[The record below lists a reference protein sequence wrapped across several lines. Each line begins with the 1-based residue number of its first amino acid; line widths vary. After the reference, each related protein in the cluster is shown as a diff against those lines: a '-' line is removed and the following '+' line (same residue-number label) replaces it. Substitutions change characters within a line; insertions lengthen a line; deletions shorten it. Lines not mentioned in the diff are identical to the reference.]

1 MDAVVKVGG
10 SLLAEPDAL
19 RSLCR
24 ALDRA
29 SKTWKMALVPGG
41 GPFADEV
48 RLQDKRLGLSAE
60 PTHRMAI
67 LAMDQYGLLL
77 CDLLNNAAPAATL
90 RMAINL
96 AGRKR
101 LPVMLPSRFLST
113 LSSLRSSWDVTSD
126 TIAAS
131 LAARLRAQ
139 RLILMT
145 DVDGLFTKDPKKYSD
160 AKLIPSISLEELSRT
175 STRTCVDKELPSQ
188 LRKHRLDT
196 WIINGLHSER
206 FDSLIREENL
216 TATRITT

>member
-1 MDAVVKVGG
+1 MAQ
-10 SLLAEPDAL
+10 PDAL
-19 RSLCR
+19 RALCR
-24 ALDRA
+24 TLDRA
-29 SKTWKMALVPGG
+29 SKTWKIALVPGG

-60 PTHRMAI
+60 ATHRMAI
-67 LAMDQYGLLL
+67 LAMDQYGILL
-77 CDLLNNAAPAATL
+77 CDLLNNAVPAATL
-90 RMAINL
+90 RMVINL

-126 TIAAS
+126 TIAAC

-139 RLILMT
+139 RLILLT

-175 STRTCVDKELPSQ
+175 STRTCVDKELHSQ

-206 FDSLIREENL
+206 FDSLIREENS
-216 TATRITT
+216 TATRIIT